1 MLYHASPVNSVLF
14 RNEPSSIRISSDMQR
29 DGPTKKKRR
38 CTSAQLRVLIRSRQ
52 LAKLNFQRCSEAPK
66 HRTSHK
72 RSSAQTRVSI
82 CITEARCIMEIAP
95 RCITLR
101 ACIVCT
107 RCPPRKRKEF
117 LSFACWRI
125 ISRPA
130 CDMKFEAVADWIC
143 TAALYFPHSL
153 GRLGSL
159 NKKLPRT
166 NAVREFSDY
175 MEINLS

>member
-1 MLYHASPVNSVLF
+1 MLYQASLVSSALF
-14 RNEPSSIRISSDMQR
+14 ENEPSSIGISSDMQR
-29 DGPTKKKRR
+29 DGPMRKKGRH
-38 CTSAQLRVLIRSRQ
+38 TSAQLRVLIRSRQ
-52 LAKLNFQRCSEAPK
+52 LAKLNFQQCSEATE

-82 CITEARCIMEIAP
+82 CITEACCIMEIAP

-107 RCPPRKRKEF
+107 RWPPRKRKEF

-130 CDMKFEAVADWIC
+130 RDMKFEAVADWIC
-143 TAALYFPHSL
+143 TAALHFPHSL

-159 NKKLPRT
+159 NKKLPCT
-166 NAVREFSDY
+166 NVLQSTSFS
-175 MEINLS
+175 IT

>member
-1 MLYHASPVNSVLF
+1 
-14 RNEPSSIRISSDMQR
+14 MQR
-29 DGPTKKKRR
+29 DGPMRKKGRH
-38 CTSAQLRVLIRSRQ
+38 TSAQLRVLICSRQ
-52 LAKLNFQRCSEAPK
+52 LAKLNFQQCSEAPE

-82 CITEARCIMEIAP
+82 CITEACCIMEIAP

-107 RCPPRKRKEF
+107 RWPPRKRKEF

-130 CDMKFEAVADWIC
+130 RDMKFEAVADWIC
-143 TAALYFPHSL
+143 TAALHFPHSL

-159 NKKLPRT
+159 NKKLPCT
-166 NAVREFSDY
+166 NVLQSTSFS
-175 MEINLS
+175 IT

>member
-1 MLYHASPVNSVLF
+1 MLYHASSISSALF
-14 RNEPSSIRISSDMQR
+14 RNEPSSIEISSDMQR
-29 DGPTKKKRR
+29 DEPTRKKGR

-52 LAKLNFQRCSEAPK
+52 LAKLNFQRCSEAPE

-82 CITEARCIMEIAP
+82 CITEARCIMEIAL

-130 CDMKFEAVADWIC
+130 RDMKFEADWIC
-143 TAALYFPHSL
+143 TAALHFSHSL

-175 MEINLS
+175 MEVNLS

>member
-1 MLYHASPVNSVLF
+1 MSVKILLNMQLTRKKEAASMHA
-14 RNEPSSIRISSDMQR
+14 
-29 DGPTKKKRR
+29 
-38 CTSAQLRVLIRSRQ
+38 LIYTRQ
-52 LAKLNFQRCSEAPK
+52 LAKLNFPRCSEAPGY
-66 HRTSHK
+66 RTSHK

-107 RCPPRKRKEF
+107 CCPPRKRKEF

-130 CDMKFEAVADWIC
+130 RDMKFEAVADWIC
-143 TAALYFPHSL
+143 TTALHFPHSL

-159 NKKLPRT
+159 NKKSLRT
-166 NAVREFSDY
+166 NAICKFSDR
-175 MEINLS
+175 MELNLS

>member
-1 MLYHASPVNSVLF
+1 MLCHASPVSSALF
-14 RNEPSSIRISSDMQR
+14 ENEPSSIGISSDMQR
-29 DGPTKKKRR
+29 DGPIRKKK
-38 CTSAQLRVLIRSRQ
+38 TPHVVRVLIHSRQ
-52 LAKLNFQRCSEAPK
+52 LTKLNFQRCSEAPE

-82 CITEARCIMEIAP
+82 CITEARCIMEITP
-95 RCITLR
+95 RWITLR

-130 CDMKFEAVADWIC
+130 RDMKFEAVADWIC
-143 TAALYFPHSL
+143 TAALHFPHSL

-159 NKKLPRT
+159 NKKLPCT

-175 MEINLS
+175 TEVNLP